1 MQPFVHQ
8 REEKLKNWNSIIY
21 VNHVNRLEKNSKLE
35 KEKEVIR
42 TMEEIKEMKSL
53 LFRRDQPKSV
63 VFVYLFVLKEH
74 EVNKL
79 LAR

>member
-1 MQPFVHQ
+1 
-8 REEKLKNWNSIIY
+8 
-21 VNHVNRLEKNSKLE
+21 
-35 KEKEVIR
+35 
-42 TMEEIKEMKSL
+42 MEEIKEMKSL